1 MIIEHLLELTGNYF
15 FPLVLS
21 CYLIYRIDIFLSQ
34 MVSNQKDFQSVVI
47 LEIKDIKEDIK
58 NLHLYMAKNIKNI
71 TPGL

>member
-1 MIIEHLLELTGNYF
+1 
-15 FPLVLS
+15 
-21 CYLIYRIDIFLSQ
+21 